1 MCDISLVT
9 DVLTDRQPFAEEAS
23 AVLNLCEQ
31 GKVDGYVPAIA
42 AADIYY
48 LIAKSTGSA
57 DSARAALSRLLHIV
71 KVCSLTN
78 TDVLA
83 ALSLGADDLDTSIT
97 AACAQSIGCECIV
110 SRHKNRYEG
119 LGMAVRTPGELLLQI
134 S

>member
-1 MCDISLVT
+1 MCDTSLIT
-9 DVLTDRQPFAEEAS
+9 DVLTDRQPYAEEAS

-31 GKVDGYVPAIA
+31 GKVNGYIPAVA

-48 LIAKSTGSA
+48 MVAESTRSA
-57 DSARAALSRLLHIV
+57 DSARAALSRLLTIV

-78 TDVLA
+78 DDVLT
-83 ALSLGADDLDTSIT
+83 ALGLGSDDLDTSLT

-110 SRHKNRYEG
+110 SRHRNRYEG
-119 LGMAVRTPGELLLQI
+119 LGMTVRTPGELLLQL